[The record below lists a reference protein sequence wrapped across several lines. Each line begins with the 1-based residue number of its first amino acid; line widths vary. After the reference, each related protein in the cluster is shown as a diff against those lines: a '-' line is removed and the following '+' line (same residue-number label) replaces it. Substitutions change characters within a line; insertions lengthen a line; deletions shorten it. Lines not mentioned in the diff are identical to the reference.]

1 MRAALFDSSIYI
13 SGMRRGDDAISSLRR
28 FSVDPP
34 LGLSAVV
41 LEELYAGASGR
52 VRQSLER
59 MERDFDRVKR
69 ILVPTLGDW
78 TQAGRVPARLAARD
92 GYQKIGQGTSGK
104 RCADSDERRAKGRNG
119 DHRERARLRQARRI
133 SCLPI
138 ASGYSLVCVG
148 REY

>member
-13 SGMRRGDDAISSLRR
+13 SGMRRGDDAILSLRR
-28 FSVDPP
+28 FSVDAP

-78 TQAGRVPARLAARD
+78 TQAGRVLARLAARD
-92 GYQKIGQGTSGK
+92 GYQEIGQGRLANDALIAMSAARRGATVIT
-104 RCADSDERRAKGRNG
+104 ANER
-119 DHRERARLRQARRI
+119 DFARLAEFRAFQWQVAI
-133 SCLPI
+133 L
-138 ASGYSLVCVG
+138 
-148 REY
+148 